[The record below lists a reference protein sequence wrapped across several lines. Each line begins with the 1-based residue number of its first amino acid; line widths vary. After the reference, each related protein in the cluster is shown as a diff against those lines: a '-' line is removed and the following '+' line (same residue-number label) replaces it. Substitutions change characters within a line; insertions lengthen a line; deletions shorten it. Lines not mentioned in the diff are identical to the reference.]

1 MTRKQYFTK
10 TRNIR
15 RKNKLSR
22 RASKRKHRFFTRR
35 VKKQR
40 GGMSY
45 TGLSQPLGLTLG
57 NSDLVPRSR
66 EGVSGLEEKGN
77 EPELF

>member
-1 MTRKQYFTK
+1 MNHKFAR

-35 VKKQR
+35 FKKQR

-45 TGLSQPLGLTLG
+45 TGLGQSLGLTLG
-57 NSDLVPRSR
+57 GSDLVPRVR
-66 EGVSGLEEKGN
+66 GGVSGLELKGN
-77 EPELF
+77 ELKYP

>member
-1 MTRKQYFTK
+1 MNRKEYFAR

-15 RKNKLSR
+15 RKNKPSR

-35 VKKQR
+35 LKKQR

-45 TGLSQPLGLTLG
+45 TGLGASFGLNPTK
-57 NSDLVPRSR
+57 NDLVPGVK
-66 EGVSGLEEKGN
+66 EGVSGLHEISTESD
-77 EPELF
+77 L